1 MATSNNPARRLI
13 RYQNRIDT
21 PQAWTDSNPV
31 LLDGEFGL
39 EKGTKLFKIGDGVTP
54 WRDLEYG
61 GLKGDNGTNG
71 SISADEGNRL
81 RFGADGGMFVPELT
95 EDLVAHYTQSKV

>member
-1 MATSNNPARRLI
+1 MPSNQPPPRRLR

-21 PQAWTDSNPV
+21 PQNWTNDNPV
-31 LLDGEFGL
+31 LLEGEFGL
-39 EKGTKLFKIGDGVTP
+39 EKDTKLFKIGDGVTP

-61 GLKGDNGTNG
+61 GLKGDSGTNG
-71 SISADEGNRL
+71 SISADADNRL
-81 RFGADGGMFVPELT
+81 RFGTDGGMFVPELT